1 MKNFSICVLV
11 AALFLFVPNLT
22 YAGYSIKK
30 AHTIAVQKSTSSV
43 AISTLSNTENKT
55 SDAAAAIQNF
65 ASPSFLGMMYNGT
78 IGLIAFVCGI
88 LGFFSPLFAIAAM
101 MLGFLGLLRKIM
113 RNRGLAL
120 AGLILGLAAIL
131 ISIFGGFAPLP
142 IF

>member
-1 MKNFSICVLV
+1 MKNFCSLVLT
-11 AALFLFVPNLT
+11 AALFLLVPHIT
-22 YAGYSIKK
+22 YAGYSTKK
-30 AHTIAVQKSTSSV
+30 AHSIVLQQNATSN
-43 AISTLSNTENKT
+43 AISTVTTVENRT
-55 SDAAAAIQNF
+55 SETASAIQRL

-78 IGLIAFVCGI
+78 IGLLAFVCGI

-120 AGLILGLAAIL
+120 VGLILGLAAIL